1 MKRRITDTIGDLAQ
15 ALTSLVLPS
24 TCEVCGSALVK
35 GEDIICLH
43 CAGNMPMVDLHSED
57 FSILHERL
65 AGRLLFE
72 RVGAMFWY
80 YRDTPYA
87 HLIHHAKY
95 DGRPRIGRIL
105 ARRYALRLKNDGF
118 FDGIDTI
125 IPIPLSP
132 FKLLRRGYNQSDAIA
147 RGLSDVSGIKI
158 TDGLQTSRYRATQTR
173 RNAYA
178 RWLNARNGFKPVAE
192 KLKGVSHVLIVD
204 DVLTTGATIL
214 AAAEAI
220 HCYDP
225 TIKLSVFTLAA
236 SHLR

>member
-1 MKRRITDTIGDLAQ
+1 
-15 ALTSLVLPS
+15 
-24 TCEVCGSALVK
+24 
-35 GEDIICLH
+35 
-43 CAGNMPMVDLHSED
+43 MPMVNLHGED
-57 FSILHERL
+57 FSLLHQRL
-65 AGRLLFE
+65 AGRMLFE

-105 ARRYALRLKNDGF
+105 ARRYAVKLRADGF
-118 FDGIDTI
+118 FDGIDAI

-132 FKLLRRGYNQSDAIA
+132 LKMLRRGYNQSDAIA
-147 RGLSDVSGIKI
+147 RGLSDISGINI
-158 TDGLQTSRYRATQTR
+158 IDGLKSTRYRATQTR

-178 RWLNARNGFKPVAE
+178 RWLNARNGFKPVTE
-192 KLKGVSHVLIVD
+192 RLQGVSHVLIVD

-220 HCYDP
+220 HSFNP
-225 TIKLSVFTLAA
+225 AISISVFTLAA

>member
-1 MKRRITDTIGDLAQ
+1 M
-15 ALTSLVLPS
+15 VN
-24 TCEVCGSALVK
+24 
-35 GEDIICLH
+35 LH
-43 CAGNMPMVDLHSED
+43 GED
-57 FSILHERL
+57 FSLLHQRL
-65 AGRLLFE
+65 AGRMLFE

-105 ARRYALRLKNDGF
+105 ARRYAVKLRADGF
-118 FDGIDTI
+118 FDGIDAI

-132 FKLLRRGYNQSDAIA
+132 LKMLRRGYNQSDAIA
-147 RGLSDVSGIKI
+147 RGLSDISGINI
-158 TDGLQTSRYRATQTR
+158 IDGLKSTRYRATQTR

-178 RWLNARNGFKPVAE
+178 RWLNARNGFKPVTE
-192 KLKGVSHVLIVD
+192 RLQGVSHVLIVD

-220 HCYDP
+220 HSFNP
-225 TIKLSVFTLAA
+225 AISISVFTLAA